1 MPAYIH
7 DMIASGEGQKL
18 DFKFCITDSK
28 KIARS
33 LVAFA
38 NTDGG
43 TLLIGVKDN
52 GIVAGV
58 RSDEELYM
66 LEAAAKMYSKPGI
79 ELALKNHVINGK
91 TLIEA
96 KVKKSPMRPHSAPDN
111 DGIWKVYIRVH
122 DQNLLANRVLLKVWE
137 NETRQQ
143 GILIRF
149 TEKEKMLLRYLEEN
163 KTISM
168 AKYCKIAHLPWRIA
182 ENTLIRF
189 ISVGMLEMRMSD
201 KGTVYAMGELEN
213 KLMPGFESDSLECP
227 IHRTVVKPFS
237 P

>member
-1 MPAYIH
+1 MSAYIH
-7 DMIASGEGQKL
+7 DLIANGEGQKL

-52 GIVAGV
+52 GIIAGV

-66 LEAAAKMYSKPGI
+66 LEAAARMYSKPEI
-79 ELALKNHVINGK
+79 ELVLKNHVINGK
-91 TLIEA
+91 TLLEA
-96 KVKKSPMRPHSAPDN
+96 KVKKSSLRPHSAPDS
-111 DGIWKVYIRVH
+111 DGNWKVYIRVH

-137 NETRQQ
+137 NEMRQQ

-149 TEKEKMLLRYLEEN
+149 TEKEKMLLRYLEEH

-168 AKYCKIAHLPWRIA
+168 AKYCKIARLPWRIA
-182 ENTLIRF
+182 ENTMIRF

-201 KGTVYAMGELEN
+201 KGTVYTFGEMEN
-213 KLMPGFESDSLECP
+213 KPMSGSEPGVLECP
-227 IHRTVVKPFS
+227 VHRTVVKPFS